1 MTGFLLRKWR
11 QGDTHT
17 ERRHTERV
25 KTKRGRDGS
34 DTSRNQAIPRIAG
47 NYKKLGVRHG
57 TDSPKGAIKGSSPTN
72 TVILD
77 F

>member
-1 MTGFLLRKWR
+1 MET
-11 QGDTHT
+11 QGHTHT
-17 ERRHTERV
+17 QRMHTEGG
-25 KTKRGRDGS
+25 KIERDRDES
-34 DTSRNQAIPRIAG
+34 DTSRKPAIPRIAG

-57 TDSPKGAIKGSSPTN
+57 TDSPKGAFEGSNPTN